1 MEKKILSPKVEA
13 VGFLDIAL
21 LGLSKSGTEQLLT
34 PIVGNGTYMSGALK
48 LLGGGLI
55 QGRGKVPQIIG
66 GGLVIDGVDDIVG
79 AFLGGAGMK
88 QGPQQAWWL

>member
-13 VGFLDIAL
+13 VGLLDIGL
-21 LGLSKSGTEQLLT
+21 LGLSKSTTEQLLT
-34 PIVGNGTYMSGALK
+34 PIIGNGTYMSGGLK

-55 QGRGKVPQIIG
+55 QGKGKMGQIVG
-66 GGLVIDGVDDIVG
+66 GGLVVDGVDDIFS
-79 AFLGGAGMK
+79 AILGGVGMK